1 MSKNLKKTEGIIK
14 ASKDKKVETI
24 QKVLEA
30 LILMEKES
38 IPINFLSVYK
48 FTGVSRSWLYKE
60 PTIKSQIENAKER
73 INNQL
78 MRDQAIRLKAKEK
91 EIEILTKQNKIL
103 RNQIDELRKQL
114 VKYLM
119 LIFINKDSL
128 LRTNE
133 GYEQPNFS
141 VHRHQFF

>member
-1 MSKNLKKTEGIIK
+1 MSKNLKRTEGILQ
-14 ASKDKKVETI
+14 ASKEKKIETI
-24 QKVLEA
+24 QKVIEA
-30 LILMEKES
+30 LDIMEKES

-60 PTIKSQIENAKER
+60 PAIKSRIEEAKER

-91 EIEILTKQNKIL
+91 EIEVLTKQNKIL

-114 VKYLM
+114 EISYANIYKQ
-119 LIFINKDSL
+119 
-128 LRTNE
+128 
-133 GYEQPNFS
+133 G
-141 VHRHQFF
+141 

>member
-30 LILMEKES
+30 LTLMEKES

-60 PTIKSQIENAKER
+60 PAIKSQIENAKER

-91 EIEILTKQNKIL
+91 KIEVLTKQNKIL
-103 RNQIDELRKQL
+103 RNQLDELRKQL
-114 VKYLM
+114 EVSYANIYKQ
-119 LIFINKDSL
+119 
-128 LRTNE
+128 
-133 GYEQPNFS
+133 G
-141 VHRHQFF
+141 

>member
-30 LILMEKES
+30 LTLMEKES

-60 PTIKSQIENAKER
+60 PAIKSQIENAKER

-91 EIEILTKQNKIL
+91 EIEVLTKQNKIL

-114 VKYLM
+114 EVSYANIYKQ
-119 LIFINKDSL
+119 
-128 LRTNE
+128 
-133 GYEQPNFS
+133 G
-141 VHRHQFF
+141 

>member
-1 MSKNLKKTEGIIK
+1 MIKNLKKTEGIIK

-24 QKVLEA
+24 QKVIEA
-30 LILMEKES
+30 LTLMEKES

-60 PTIKSQIENAKER
+60 PAIKSQIENAKER

-91 EIEILTKQNKIL
+91 EIEVLTKQNKIL

-114 VKYLM
+114 EVSYANIYKQ
-119 LIFINKDSL
+119 
-128 LRTNE
+128 
-133 GYEQPNFS
+133 G
-141 VHRHQFF
+141 

>member
-24 QKVLEA
+24 QRVLEA
-30 LILMEKES
+30 ITLMEKES

-60 PTIKSQIENAKER
+60 PAIKSQIENAKEP

-91 EIEILTKQNKIL
+91 EIEVLTKQNKIL

-114 VKYLM
+114 EVSYANIYKQ
-119 LIFINKDSL
+119 
-128 LRTNE
+128 
-133 GYEQPNFS
+133 G
-141 VHRHQFF
+141 

>member
-24 QKVLEA
+24 QRVLEA
-30 LILMEKES
+30 LTLMEKES

-60 PTIKSQIENAKER
+60 PAIKSQIENAKER

-91 EIEILTKQNKIL
+91 EIEVLTKQNKIL

-114 VKYLM
+114 EISYANIYKQ
-119 LIFINKDSL
+119 
-128 LRTNE
+128 
-133 GYEQPNFS
+133 G
-141 VHRHQFF
+141 

>member
-24 QKVLEA
+24 QKVIEA
-30 LILMEKES
+30 LTLMEKES

-60 PTIKSQIENAKER
+60 PAIKSQIENAKER

-91 EIEILTKQNKIL
+91 EIEVLTKQNKIL
-103 RNQIDELRKQL
+103 LNQIDELRKQL
-114 VKYLM
+114 EISYANIYKQ
-119 LIFINKDSL
+119 
-128 LRTNE
+128 
-133 GYEQPNFS
+133 G
-141 VHRHQFF
+141 

>member
-14 ASKDKKVETI
+14 ASKDKKIETI

-103 RNQIDELRKQL
+103 RNQIDELSKQL
-114 VKYLM
+114 EVSYANIYKQ
-119 LIFINKDSL
+119 
-128 LRTNE
+128 
-133 GYEQPNFS
+133 G
-141 VHRHQFF
+141 